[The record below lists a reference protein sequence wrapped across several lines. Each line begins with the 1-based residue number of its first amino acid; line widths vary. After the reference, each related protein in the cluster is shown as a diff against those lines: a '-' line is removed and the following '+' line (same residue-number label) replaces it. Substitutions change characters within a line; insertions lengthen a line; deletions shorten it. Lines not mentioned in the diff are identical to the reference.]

1 MVFLRRVSL
10 GKNEYYY
17 LFHTQKI
24 KGVFEKFN
32 LFIGDKKPSPKKLES
47 LKANFLKTIKI
58 NPEKL
63 IPPKHPNVLATLQ
76 GIQEKQGYIG
86 EKDFVE
92 ISKNLGIP
100 AVDLVG
106 VATFYS
112 QFKLSPPAK
121 YKIKICD
128 GTACHVQGSLS
139 LLNVLEKELG
149 LKPGEKTADGLFSL
163 EVVRCLGI
171 CASAPVMLI
180 NEDLHSKLT
189 VEKLD
194 ALVKELKTRK

>member
-1 MVFLRRVSL
+1 MGER
-10 GKNEYYY
+10 EYYY

-24 KGVFEKFN
+24 NGVLEKFN
-32 LFIGDKKPSPKKLES
+32 LFVGEQKPSAKKLDS
-47 LKANFLKTIKI
+47 LKSNFLKTINK
-58 NPEKL
+58 NPLKF
-63 IPPKHPNVLATLQ
+63 IPPKHPNILAILQ
-76 GIQEKQGYIG
+76 EIQEKQGYIG
-86 EKDFVE
+86 EKDFVKV
-92 ISKNLGIP
+92 SKELGVP

-112 QFKLSPPAK
+112 QFKLNPPAK

-139 LLNVLEKELG
+139 LIDVLEKELG
-149 LKPGEKTADGLFSL
+149 LKPGETTADGLFSL

-180 NEDLHSKLT
+180 NEQLHSKLT
-189 VEKLD
+189 TKKLD
-194 ALVKELKTRK
+194 ELVKELKNKK

>member
-10 GKNEYYY
+10 GKSEYYY

-24 KGVFEKFN
+24 DGVLEKFN
-32 LFIGDKKPSPKKLES
+32 LFIGETEPTPKKLES
-47 LKANFLKTIKI
+47 LKSNFLKLIKK
-58 NPEKL
+58 NPQKF

-76 GIQEKQGYIG
+76 DIQEKQGYIG
-86 EKDFVE
+86 EKDFVKA
-92 ISKNLGIP
+92 SKELGIP
-100 AVDLVG
+100 AIDLVG

-112 QFKLSPPAK
+112 QFKLAPPAK

-139 LLNVLEKELG
+139 LLDILEKELG
-149 LKPGEKTADGLFSL
+149 LKPGETTADGLFSL

-180 NEDLHSKLT
+180 NEHLHSKLT
-189 VEKLD
+189 TEKLNE
-194 ALVKELKTRK
+194 LVSELKTKK

>member
-10 GKNEYYY
+10 GKREYYY
-17 LFHTQKI
+17 LFHTEKI
-24 KGVFEKFN
+24 NGILEKFN
-32 LFIGDKKPSPKKLES
+32 LFVGEVEPTPKKLES
-47 LKANFLKTIKI
+47 LKANFLKSIQK
-58 NPEKL
+58 NPQKL

-76 GIQEKQGYIG
+76 EIQERQGYIG
-86 EKDFVE
+86 ELDFVKA
-92 ISKNLGIP
+92 SKELGIP
-100 AVDLVG
+100 AIDLVG

-112 QFKLSPPAK
+112 QFKLAPPAK

-139 LLNVLEKELG
+139 LLDILEKELG
-149 LKPGEKTADGLFSL
+149 LKPGETTADGLFSL

-180 NEDLHSKLT
+180 NEQLHSKLT
-189 VEKLD
+189 IAKLNE
-194 ALVKELKTRK
+194 LVSELKTRK